1 MSKLF
6 SGHRPDLTPA
16 QIGGVLVAGVP
27 IIANLLHVFGIF
39 DLSKGQEQALQDS
52 ISHGVVLAGLLF
64 GGDAAVRAS
73 RNHHD
78 ATVKAA
84 ALSSSQ
90 SLDPATIDKVVSDP
104 GETDGP
110 VAGADLPSDED
121 EFADGAGPDD
131 EGDSAAPE
139 TATTPDEPEAP

>member
-6 SGHRPDLTPA
+6 SGHRPDITPA
-16 QIGGVLVAGVP
+16 QIGGALVAGVP
-27 IIANLLHVFGIF
+27 IVANLLHVFGIF
-39 DLSKGQEQALQDS
+39 DLSKEQEAALQDS
-52 ISHGVVLAGLLF
+52 ISHGVVLAGLIF

-84 ALSSSQ
+84 ALNSNQ
-90 SLDPATIDKVVSDP
+90 VLDPATIDKVVSEP

-121 EFADGAGPDD
+121 EFADGAGPDG
-131 EGDSAAPE
+131 EGDSPVPE
-139 TATTPDEPEAP
+139 TSITPDEPEAP